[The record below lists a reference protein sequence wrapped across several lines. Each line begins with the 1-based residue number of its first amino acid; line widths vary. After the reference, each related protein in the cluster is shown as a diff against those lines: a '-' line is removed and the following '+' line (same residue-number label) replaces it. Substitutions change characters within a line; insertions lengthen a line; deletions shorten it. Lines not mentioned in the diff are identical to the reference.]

1 MYKKILKKKFFV
13 DEIKNTCV
21 CVLEFGIVPENFME
35 EEILGKYSK
44 KCKQADK
51 VKTYLQKFEVRGI
64 AKCSPQDT
72 FSDTIGTDIAE
83 FRAEREMSRIERE
96 IILNMIDKLDKVRN
110 QYENMY
116 NKSSMFSEMRKSY
129 IKDLCCPNEEIEE
142 CKEEE

>member
-1 MYKKILKKKFFV
+1 MYKRILNKKFYV

-21 CVLEFGIVPENFME
+21 CVLEFGIVPQNFME
-35 EEILGKYSK
+35 EEVLGKYAS

-72 FSDTIGTDIAE
+72 FSETVGTDIAE

-96 IILNMIDKLDKVRN
+96 VILNMVDKLDKTRK
-110 QYENMY
+110 QYEDMF

-129 IKDLCCPNEEIEE
+129 IKNLCCPNEDVEE
-142 CKEEE
+142 CNEE

>member
-1 MYKKILKKKFFV
+1 MYKRILNKKFYV

-21 CVLEFGIVPENFME
+21 CVLEFGIIPQNIIE
-35 EEILGKYSK
+35 EEVLGKYAS

-83 FRAEREMSRIERE
+83 FRAEREMSRIESGKVELEPRPE
-96 IILNMIDKLDKVRN
+96 NLEVVLDNIYSIIKIF
-110 QYENMY
+110 
-116 NKSSMFSEMRKSY
+116 FS
-129 IKDLCCPNEEIEE
+129 
-142 CKEEE
+142 

>member
-1 MYKKILKKKFFV
+1 MYKRILNKKFYV

-21 CVLEFGIVPENFME
+21 CVLEFGIIPQNFIE
-35 EEILGKYSK
+35 EEVLGKYAN

-72 FSDTIGTDIAE
+72 FSETVGTDIAE

-96 IILNMIDKLDKVRN
+96 VILNMVDKLDKTRK
-110 QYENMY
+110 QYEDMF

-129 IKDLCCPNEEIEE
+129 IKSLCCPNEDIEE
-142 CKEEE
+142 CNEE

>member
-1 MYKKILKKKFFV
+1 MYKRILNKKFYV

-21 CVLEFGIVPENFME
+21 CVLEFGIVPQNFME
-35 EEILGKYSK
+35 EEVLGKYAN

-72 FSDTIGTDIAE
+72 FSETTGTDIAE
-83 FRAEREMSRIERE
+83 FRAEREMGRIERE
-96 IILNMIDKLDKVRN
+96 IILNMIDKLDKVRK
-110 QYENMY
+110 QYEDMF

-129 IKDLCCPNEEIEE
+129 IKSLCCPNEDIEE
-142 CKEEE
+142 CNEE

>member
-1 MYKKILKKKFFV
+1 MYKRILNKKFYV

-21 CVLEFGIVPENFME
+21 CVLEFGIVPQNFME
-35 EEILGKYSK
+35 EEVLGKYAN

-72 FSDTIGTDIAE
+72 FSETIGTDIAE

-96 IILNMIDKLDKVRN
+96 VIINMVDRLDKARK
-110 QYENMY
+110 QYEDMF

-129 IKDLCCPNEEIEE
+129 IKSLCCPDEDVEE
-142 CKEEE
+142 CSE